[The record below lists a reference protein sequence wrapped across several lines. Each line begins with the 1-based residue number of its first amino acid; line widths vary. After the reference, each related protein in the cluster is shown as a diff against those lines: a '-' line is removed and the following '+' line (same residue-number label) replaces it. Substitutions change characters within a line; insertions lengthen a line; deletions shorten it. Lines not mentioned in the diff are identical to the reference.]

1 MSIRIRT
8 GCTIL
13 WAEITMDFPEYV
25 NEDQTLN
32 YMIGNSGDFCYSR
45 LEGPR
50 TNTRPVGEVLNV
62 LSINIFLESEV
73 A

>member
-1 MSIRIRT
+1 
-8 GCTIL
+8 
-13 WAEITMDFPEYV
+13 MDFPEYV